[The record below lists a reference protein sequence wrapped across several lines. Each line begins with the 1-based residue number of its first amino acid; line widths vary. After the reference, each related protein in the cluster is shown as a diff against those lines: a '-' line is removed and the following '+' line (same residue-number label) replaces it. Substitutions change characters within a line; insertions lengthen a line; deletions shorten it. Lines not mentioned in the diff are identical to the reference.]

1 MEQILAQ
8 KIIDVKVILSEINE
22 NRYNNIFLFLESG
35 ILEVSLDSDTDELKI
50 DYHEKNLLK
59 LNELNLKIPNWNSVI
74 IGKKIISFWNT
85 TNASGY
91 SDVYILA
98 LNTFK
103 PNFIIYCLANE
114 INIKLFKD

>member
-1 MEQILAQ
+1 MEQILAK

-22 NRYNNIFLFLESG
+22 NRYNNIFLFLDSG
-35 ILEVSLDSDTDELKI
+35 FIEVSLDSDTDELKLN
-50 DYHEKNLLK
+50 YENENFVNSNNFNLISPK
-59 LNELNLKIPNWNSVI
+59 WGSTVV
-74 IGKKIISFWNT
+74 GKKLISFWNT

-91 SDVYILA
+91 SDVFILG

-114 INIKLFKD
+114 INIKLW